1 MCEIERERENEV
13 ERERERETERYC
25 VRERE
30 KVRGGHL
37 EVASERKRQRDC
49 GGGRERNCT

>member
-1 MCEIERERENEV
+1 MRDREILCE
-13 ERERERETERYC
+13 
-25 VRERE
+25 RERE

-49 GGGRERNCT
+49 GGGRERNCI